1 MRTDAVFAAWE
12 HTTAVAGRH
21 RVLAWTLGGGGA
33 LACALSLVL
42 LIGLGIY
49 VPLGVINLS
58 LIAGGL
64 LGALIASRQPRNAVG
79 WVLCAGAIAGSL
91 LYLPFEYGYS
101 ALVLHHGAWPLGGV
115 ALWLATWAYAPSLG
129 MFFTM
134 LSVRFPDGIVRR
146 GWRFVDWLAT
156 AGMVAYVGGVAFETP
171 AVARGFLPVSERQLF
186 VVLAHLI
193 HNPLGSPLPEGV
205 LAALRLVA
213 LTLIVVAYIAAVVSL
228 MDRFR
233 NAPSEQRA
241 QIKWFAYSGVI
252 MAGALVY
259 GFVWRFLTDGGFG
272 FLITG
277 RGLGDALIPLTYA
290 AITLPLAVAIAILR
304 YRLYEIDLIIN
315 RTLVYGGLTAVL
327 GAVYAAVI
335 TLLNRFFISAS
346 GQKSDAAYVVTAFV
360 VVIASSP
367 VKDWLQRQVDRRIRH
382 APPAA
387 VLDQFRADVEAVVS
401 VIDVHRVARRLVDEA
416 IEAFDARGAALY
428 LHSSDVQPMY
438 SRGHL
443 NGQAEVEI
451 ALHYEDRHFGRLVM
465 GSRRGDISYTEHD
478 RAALQ
483 RSADT
488 VGEALALA
496 AHLGFQPLSRTH

>member
-1 MRTDAVFAAWE
+1 M
-12 HTTAVAGRH
+12 AGRH

-33 LACALSLVL
+33 LACALSFVL
-42 LIGLGIY
+42 LFALGIY

-79 WVLCAGAIAGSL
+79 WVMCAGAVAGSL

-101 ALVLHHGAWPLGGV
+101 ALVVHHGAWPFGGI
-115 ALWLATWAYAPSLG
+115 ALWIATWAYAPSLG

-134 LSVRFPDGIVRR
+134 LSIRFPDGRVRP
-146 GWRFVDWLAT
+146 GWRFVDWLAIAGT
-156 AGMVAYVGGVAFETP
+156 AAYVVGVALESP
-171 AVARGFLPVSERQLF
+171 SVARGFIPVNEHTLF
-186 VVLAHLI
+186 VTLGQVI
-193 HNPLGSPLPEGV
+193 QNPLGSPVPESLLSIARLIA
-205 LAALRLVA
+205 LA
-213 LTLIVVAYIAAVVSL
+213 LIVVAYFAAVASL
-228 MDRFR
+228 IDRFR
-233 NAPSEQRA
+233 HSPSDQQA
-241 QIKWFAYSGVI
+241 QIKWFAYSGVV
-252 MAGALVY
+252 MAAALLY
-259 GFVWRFLTDGGFG
+259 GLVSETLTVGVG
-272 FLITG
+272 FLANG
-277 RGLGDALIPLTYA
+277 MGLGDALIPLTYA
-290 AITLPLAVAIAILR
+290 ASTLPLAVAIAILR

-382 APPAA
+382 SPPAA
-387 VLDQFRADVEAVVS
+387 VLEQFRADVEAVVS

-428 LHSSDVQPMY
+428 LHSSDLQPMY

-443 NGQAEVEI
+443 NGEAEVEI

-483 RSADT
+483 RSADS

-496 AHLGFQPLSRTH
+496 ARLGFQPLSRTH